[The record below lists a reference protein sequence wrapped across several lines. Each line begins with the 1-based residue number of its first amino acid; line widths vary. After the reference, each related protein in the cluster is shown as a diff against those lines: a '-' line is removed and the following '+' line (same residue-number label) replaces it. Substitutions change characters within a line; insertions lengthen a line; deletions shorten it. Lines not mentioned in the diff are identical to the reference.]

1 MSEAMAA
8 IDLEAEYNNRARV
21 PEHPAIIA
29 GWYRDAE
36 AYRAARGASVREIA
50 YGPHPRQRIDV
61 IAPERPA
68 EAAAVVAF
76 LHGGYWQ
83 ALDHRAF
90 SHLAAGANAHG
101 LTVAMIGYRLCPEV
115 SLATIVED
123 VREACRVLDRTL
135 ARPLVACGHSAGGHL
150 AAVLAATDW
159 RGRVGGGR
167 PDLLRRG
174 LAISGLFALEPL
186 LATSVN
192 RAVGL
197 DAATARC
204 FSPALWEPPA
214 GVRLEA
220 WVGGAESAEYQ
231 RQSRDF
237 TAIWEAQGAATRFA
251 TVPGANHFTIVA
263 ELTDPQSPMTR
274 ALAALAKG

>member
-1 MSEAMAA
+1 MDE

-29 GWYRDAE
+29 GWYRDAA
-36 AYRAARGASVREIA
+36 AYRAACDGRLESLA
-50 YGPHPRQRIDV
+50 YGPHPRQRIDL
-61 IAPERPA
+61 IRPERPA
-68 EAAAVVAF
+68 ETAKAVAF

-83 ALDHRAF
+83 GLDHGGF

-101 LTVAMIGYRLCPEV
+101 LAVAVIGYRLCPEV
-115 SLATIVED
+115 PLEAIVAD
-123 VREACRVLDRTL
+123 VRQACRFLHRRL

-159 RGRVGGGR
+159 SGTTAGGGGP
-167 PDLLRRG
+167 PDLVRRG
-174 LAISGLFALEPL
+174 LAISGLFELEPL

-192 RAVGL
+192 RALGL

-204 FSPALWEPPA
+204 LSPALWTPPA

-220 WVGGAESAEYQ
+220 WVGAAESNEYR
-231 RQSRDF
+231 RQSRSLV
-237 TAIWEAQGAATRFA
+237 EAWAARGTTRLEV
-251 TVPGANHFTIVA
+251 VPRADHFTVVA
-263 ELTDPQSPMTR
+263 PLAEPESPMVR
-274 ALAALAKG
+274 ALAALAKT